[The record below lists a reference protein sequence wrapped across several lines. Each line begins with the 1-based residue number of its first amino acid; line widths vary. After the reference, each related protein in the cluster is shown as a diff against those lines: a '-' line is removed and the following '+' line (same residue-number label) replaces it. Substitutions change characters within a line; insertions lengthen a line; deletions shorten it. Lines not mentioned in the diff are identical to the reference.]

1 MALPSVRVSVQVF
14 AKKPFNLILQAVH
27 KHNKCSIF
35 CTVNFEGY
43 IHCNFYIK
51 TICMIFCLL
60 FIFFKFYPGRT
71 TNMMPFCLAA
81 NVYNEF
87 VCFIAGTLSMF
98 SARGCV
104 PVSSLGS
111 VRGNTVPRVSID
123 PYTPWEQGWDW
134 ILWSLLIISFN
145 IIPVASG
152 YEEIHLYSGMNIDN
166 VKINT
171 SLIMMKEWI
180 SPPSTRRKSA
190 NGFVLVPLISDT
202 G

>member
-1 MALPSVRVSVQVF
+1 
-14 AKKPFNLILQAVH
+14 
-27 KHNKCSIF
+27 
-35 CTVNFEGY
+35 
-43 IHCNFYIK
+43 
-51 TICMIFCLL
+51 
-60 FIFFKFYPGRT
+60 
-71 TNMMPFCLAA
+71 
-81 NVYNEF
+81 
-87 VCFIAGTLSMF
+87 MF

-111 VRGNTVPRVSID
+111 VRGNTVPRDSID

-171 SLIMMKEWI
+171 SLIMMKEWVI
-180 SPPSTRRKSA
+180 HQLRADFQAKAMSNSFFNNTCILNNALWDGGASAAPDKWLWTYLSFWPVWGHYWAIWVPSWIFWGSYWILWGPNWTIPGPFGTTR
-190 NGFVLVPLISDT
+190 
-202 G
+202 